1 MGSFVGIDLG
11 TSLSAVAVIDETG
24 RPVILHN
31 SDGVNLTP
39 SCVAE
44 HDGAVVVGDAARR
57 TWGSTPGAAAA
68 RFKRDMGTTATY
80 MMNGKPFTP
89 TELSG
94 FVLKK
99 LAQGITKELGAVAEV
114 VVTIPANFSNEARD
128 ATMAAAAQA
137 GLHVRYIINEPTA
150 AALYYAFK
158 SNQALGG
165 VYAVYDLGGG
175 TFDVSII
182 RVEGQDIHVLASNG
196 VAKLGGDD
204 FDSALVA
211 VVAKKYRA
219 ATGEDMHPDD
229 YTRQDAEEDK
239 KSLSQRDRV
248 VVKVMRQTVE
258 VTRAEFEEAIS
269 SRVTQAEMLCEATLD
284 EAGVTSSEVRSVFL
298 AGGSTRLPLV
308 SKSVARVFG
317 QEPVS
322 SVNVDEVVALGAAL
336 YAGYKGDRTK
346 LSVAQQ
352 SAIAKIQVEEC
363 ANKCFG
369 TLARG
374 FDDARQ
380 TKTLQNSVL
389 IKKGERLP
397 CSVTESF
404 FTIYDGQDSVNCTL
418 TESTAE
424 ETDPRFVRVVW
435 EGTLDLPPG
444 RPSGQE
450 IKVTFAYDA
459 NQLMRCSFVDV
470 GTGLETAVELAA
482 TSSDKSSSSVIDQF
496 LVE

>member
-1 MGSFVGIDLG
+1 MSSFIGIDLG
-11 TSLSAVAVIDETG
+11 TSLSAVAVIDDTG

-31 SDGVNLTP
+31 ADGGNLTP

-44 HDGAVVVGDAARR
+44 HDGTIVVGDAARR
-57 TWGSTPGAAAA
+57 TWGSTPAAAAA
-68 RFKRDMGTTATY
+68 RFKRDMGTSTTHAV
-80 MMNGKPFTP
+80 NGREFTP
-89 TELSG
+89 TELSS

-99 LAQGITKELGAVAEV
+99 LAKDIATQLGPVAEV
-114 VVTIPANFSNEARD
+114 VITIPANFSNEARD
-128 ATMAAAAQA
+128 ATMAAATQA

-204 FDSALVA
+204 FDAALVSL
-211 VVAKKYRA
+211 VAKKYKA

-229 YTRQDAEEDK
+229 YSRQDAEEDK

-284 EAGVTSSEVRSVFL
+284 EAGLSPSDVRSVFL

-308 SKSVARVFG
+308 HKSVTRVFG
-317 QEPVS
+317 QEPNA

-336 YAGYKGDRTK
+336 YAGYKGDRSK
-346 LSVAQQ
+346 LSTAQQ
-352 SAIAKIQVEEC
+352 SAIAKIRVEEC

-380 TKTLQNSVL
+380 ARELQNTVL
-389 IKKGERLP
+389 IRKGERLP
-397 CSVTESF
+397 CSVTQSF
-404 FTIYDGQDSVNCTL
+404 YTVYDGQDSVNCTL

-424 ETDPRFVRVVW
+424 EVDPRFVRIVW
-435 EGTLDLPPG
+435 EGTLDLPPD
-444 RPSGQE
+444 RPQGQE
-450 IKVTFAYDA
+450 ISVTFAYDA
-459 NQLMRCSFVDV
+459 NQLMKCSFVDV
-470 GTGLETAVELAA
+470 ATGQQTFVELSAA
-482 TSSDKSSSSVIDQF
+482 SPHDGSASVIDQF
-496 LVE
+496 MVE